1 MKITATIHIC
11 KLRQKEKS
19 DEEEKKSLT
28 GFTDSKLMTPRLY
41 TPVCSK
47 FMHCQRS
54 KFQKQYLCL
63 KIIESVFFKVMT
75 FLCAVKMLATFFYQ
89 KISSS
94 VQKFGEKWI
103 SEAKLAYSEVSHYPN
118 L

>member
-1 MKITATIHIC
+1 MKITVTIHIC

-75 FLCAVKMLATFFYQ
+75 FLCAVKMLDTFFYQ